1 MKRSAVG
8 SPKDRMDGVREYR
21 GLSRAVSM
29 LPKEHGA
36 YGQIAFP
43 ILTAFFVSGISVAGL
58 LIAAPVV
65 AGFLA
70 HEPAAVLL
78 GLRGTRARRDLRPP
92 AVRWLG
98 CAVAVGVIAGALLT
112 LNPAVRWS
120 LAVPLAPALL
130 LAVATATGNDK
141 SWQGETSAAVAFAE
155 TAVPVSMAASAP
167 AEGGLAVAIPFALLF
182 VASTLAVRVV
192 ILGVRGGGDIQAT
205 TATRRATLSLVAGAA
220 AVLALVVAIGLLPAS
235 VLITSIPGLLT
246 AALIAVRPPKPN
258 RLRTVGWTLIGV
270 SVVTTAIIVATA

>member
-1 MKRSAVG
+1 MNGA
-8 SPKDRMDGVREYR
+8 REYR
-21 GLSRAVSM
+21 GSSRAVTM

-36 YGQIAFP
+36 YGQIAFR

-58 LIAAPVV
+58 LIAAAAV

-78 GLRGTRARRDLRPP
+78 GLRGTRARRDLQPP

-98 CAVAVGVIAGALLT
+98 CAVAVGVLAGAGALLT

-141 SWQGETSAAVAFAE
+141 SWQGETSAAVAFAG

-167 AEGGLAVAIPFALLF
+167 AQGGLAVAIPFVLLF

-235 VLITSIPGLLT
+235 VLIASIPGLLT

-270 SVVTTAIIVATA
+270 SVVTTAIVVATA